1 MSESRPGSASTARTW
16 TVLDEVK
23 RVEDSGSETQPEP
36 PPEYPEG
43 GWQAWCVVVGVWLTQ
58 FCTLG
63 YNNSYG
69 VYNDFY
75 VREYLNNHYVSSEIS
90 WIGSAQLFLA
100 MSTGFFAGRAFDAG
114 YFYSLMIGGS
124 ILYVFC
130 LFMLSLSHPQQYYQ
144 VFLTQGLGTGFGIG
158 ITYMPTMALLTQ
170 YFVRRR
176 ALAIGIAVSGT
187 ALGGAIHPI
196 MLNRLFHGPVGFHNG
211 VRASAGLILGLL
223 AVATVLMKPRLP
235 PNRTQGNPFQDFRAF
250 LSDPPYVVTLVGSF
264 IVMAGFYF
272 PIFFLQLNAIKNG
285 LPSGIAL
292 YTLTILNGAS
302 IFGRVIPPLLV
313 PRIGIINMTIIWG
326 AVCGILIFSTLAI
339 HDVAGTTV
347 FAILYGFF
355 SGAYAGS
362 STAMIGS
369 LAANNSEI
377 GTRMGICFAFNGLG
391 GLIGTPI
398 AGALLTSEFI
408 WWRPILY
415 SGLCVACG
423 TLILTWTAVLVS
435 RKKGT
440 VWV

>member
-1 MSESRPGSASTARTW
+1 
-16 TVLDEVK
+16 
-23 RVEDSGSETQPEP
+23 
-36 PPEYPEG
+36 
-43 GWQAWCVVVGVWLTQ
+43 
-58 FCTLG
+58 
-63 YNNSYG
+63 
-69 VYNDFY
+69 
-75 VREYLNNHYVSSEIS
+75 
-90 WIGSAQLFLA
+90 
-100 MSTGFFAGRAFDAG
+100 
-114 YFYSLMIGGS
+114 
-124 ILYVFC
+124 
-130 LFMLSLSHPQQYYQ
+130 
-144 VFLTQGLGTGFGIG
+144 
-158 ITYMPTMALLTQ
+158 
-170 YFVRRR
+170 
-176 ALAIGIAVSGT
+176 
-187 ALGGAIHPI
+187 

-250 LSDPPYVVTLVGSF
+250 LSDPPYVVTLVGCVYDLLLCSISSKHSFLHRSF

-292 YTLTILNGAS
+292 YTVRFLSLVSHQDHNPSFFQLTILNGAS

-355 SGAYAGS
+355 SGACELDTFTIPFRFVDSFVHHCWLDAGS

-377 GTRMGICFAFNGLG
+377 GTRMGICFAFNG
-391 GLIGTPI
+391 
-398 AGALLTSEFI
+398 
-408 WWRPILY
+408 
-415 SGLCVACG
+415 
-423 TLILTWTAVLVS
+423 
-435 RKKGT
+435 K
-440 VWV
+440 